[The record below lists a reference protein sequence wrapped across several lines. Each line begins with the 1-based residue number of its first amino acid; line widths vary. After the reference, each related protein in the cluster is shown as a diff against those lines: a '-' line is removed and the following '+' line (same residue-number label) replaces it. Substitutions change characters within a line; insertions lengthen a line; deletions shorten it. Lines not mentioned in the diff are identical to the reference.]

1 MPDVVQALALLFAG
15 TGITAL
21 GFVGKRL
28 FTKASSHE
36 EAALYSALNDLQAKM
51 RAANV
56 SFGDLDA
63 FAAQIRSKV
72 REVDT
77 KDASVAEPDAYWTQG
92 EMNRRAYAEFDVEDA
107 LLAKEIAELEGLI
120 GDDPNLKSAQQAW
133 ISYRDREANFVAA
146 EYEGGS
152 IQPLIRSS
160 ELAALTRERRARL
173 EAMIKDRR
181 SRYG

>member
-1 MPDVVQALALLFAG
+1 MPSVVEALALLVAG
-15 TGITAL
+15 AVITAL
-21 GFVGKRL
+21 GFMAKRL
-28 FTKASSHE
+28 FTKASRHE
-36 EAALYSALNDLQAKM
+36 ETALYVALADLQAKM
-51 RAANV
+51 TAANV

-72 REVDT
+72 READT
-77 KDASVAEPDAYWTQG
+77 KDALVSEPDAYWTQG
-92 EMNRRAYAEFDVEDA
+92 EMNRRAYAEFDVEEA
-107 LLAKEIAELEGLI
+107 LLAQGMAELEGLI
-120 GDDPNLKSAQQAW
+120 GDDPDFQAAHNAW
-133 ISYRDREANFVAA
+133 VAYRDREAHFVAA

-160 ELAALTRERRARL
+160 ELAALTRERRARI